1 MVAVH
6 PTPMGH
12 GAPRNTENH
21 LASQNPVMQ
30 RTLDLARGVAAT
42 PTTVLVTGESGTGKE
57 VLAQHMHAR
66 SPRRNRTFVAVNCG
80 AIPSTLM
87 ESELFGHEKGAFSG
101 ADTRRIGKFEA
112 ANGGT
117 LLLDEIGELP
127 LEMQAKLLRVL
138 QEGEVDRL
146 GGGRPIPV
154 DVRLIATTNRD
165 LKDMVRQGTFREDL
179 YYRINVFPLHV
190 PPLRSRMEDLIQLTG
205 TLIDRLAMR
214 LNRPA
219 PPIASDAV
227 SKLRTWTYPGNI
239 RELNNL
245 LERALILADNGPIE
259 AEHIQIDNGNSIPRE
274 GSSYQTEAAE
284 WLETHVT
291 LRELE
296 RTAILR
302 TLALCEGNRTHASN
316 RLGISIR
323 TLRNRLKEYRN
334 DGIPV
339 PAPPNAGTSDFIER

>member
-1 MVAVH
+1 MVAVN
-6 PTPMGH
+6 PTQVGH
-12 GAPRNTENH
+12 GPPRNTEFH

-57 VLAQHMHAR
+57 VLAQHMHER
-66 SPRRNRTFVAVNCG
+66 SPRRNQTFIAVNCG

-101 ADTRRIGKFEA
+101 ADSRRIGKFEA
-112 ANGGT
+112 ADGGT

-146 GGGRPIPV
+146 GGTRPISV

-165 LKDMVRQGTFREDL
+165 LKEMVRLGTFREDL

-190 PPLRSRMEDLIQLTG
+190 PPLRARMEDLLPVTG
-205 TLIDRLAMR
+205 TLIDRLSTR

-219 PPIASDAV
+219 PPIASDAIA
-227 SKLRTWTYPGNI
+227 KLRSWTYPGNI
-239 RELNNL
+239 RELNNI
-245 LERALILADNGPIE
+245 LERALILANGGPLEASHIHLDNGSNPP
-259 AEHIQIDNGNSIPRE
+259 AD
-274 GSSYQTEAAE
+274 GSSYQSEAEE

-323 TLRNRLKEYRN
+323 TLRNRLKEYRS

-339 PAPPNAGTSDFIER
+339 PAPPNVGTSDHA